1 MIVGTGTT
9 VQTDLDIKRIIEQE
23 IGAKVPTNK
32 CSDTYVRAYVLY
44 YAGRQDI
51 IN

>member
-23 IGAKVPTNK
+23 IGAKVPTNVAIPM
-32 CSDTYVRAYVLY
+32 CVRMYCTMPADKIL
-44 YAGRQDI
+44 
-51 IN
+51 